1 MTADDSH
8 LIFFISVACMF
19 GHILGARE
27 FHFWLYV
34 NHTEEKTSDT
44 QGTLFINFEEIQEI

>member
-1 MTADDSH
+1 MSDDSH

-27 FHFWLYV
+27 FHFWLYI

-44 QGTLFINFEEIQEI
+44 QGTVFINFEEIQEI